1 MKNAGRRKAPTVL
14 DVARVAGVA
23 RATAARVLGD
33 YGSVRPELRARVLEA
48 AADVGYQP
56 NRLAR
61 SMVSGASRTL
71 GAVVADIGNPFF
83 ATAVRAIADEARTA
97 GFEVVLANSDEA
109 VAEERAAVQVLV
121 EKRVDGLIVA
131 PAPDGSHDHLAR
143 LRDIGPPLVLLDRN
157 VPQLATDAVIIDGGA
172 AAAAAAQHLMSL
184 GHERLAVVTDVAT
197 SHALSDL
204 PAAAREVE
212 GMGTAAMRLVGFLGA
227 MAEAGLRPRAEMVV
241 QAAPTLEGARE
252 TTLALLDAE
261 VRPTAL
267 FTTDN
272 VMTLGAFEAL
282 QERGVPIPEAI
293 SLFGFDDLEWTRIV
307 RPPVSVV
314 AQPVYEL
321 GVAAARRILA
331 RVGGDEGPV
340 ETLVLPTRL
349 VMRES
354 TAPPPR

>member
-1 MKNAGRRKAPTVL
+1 MKSSGRRKAPTVL

-48 AADVGYQP
+48 AASVGYQP

-61 SMVSGASRTL
+61 SMASGASRSL
-71 GAVVADIGNPFF
+71 GAVIADIGNPFF
-83 ATAVRAIADEARTA
+83 ATAVRGISDEARSA

-131 PAPDGSHDHLAR
+131 PAPDGTHDHLAR
-143 LRDIGPPLVLLDRN
+143 LRESGPPLVLLDRN
-157 VPQLATDAVIIDGGA
+157 LPALATDAVIIDGGA
-172 AAAAAAQHLMSL
+172 AAAAATRHLLSL
-184 GHERLAVVTDVAT
+184 GHEHLAIVTDVAT
-197 SHALSDL
+197 SHALEDL
-204 PAAAREVE
+204 PAATREVE
-212 GMGTAAMRLVGFLGA
+212 RLGTAAMRLVGFLA
-227 MAEAGLRPRAEMVV
+227 ALTEAGFQPREDMVL
-241 QAAPTLEGARE
+241 QAPPTVDGARE
-252 TTLALLDAE
+252 TTLALLDADA
-261 VRPTAL
+261 RPTAL

-282 QERGVPIPEAI
+282 QERGVTIPEEI

-314 AQPVYEL
+314 AQPVYEM
-321 GVAAARRILA
+321 GVAAARRLLA
-331 RVGGDEGPV
+331 RVGGDESPV
-340 ETLVLPTRL
+340 QTLVLPTRL
-349 VMRES
+349 MLRDS